1 MSVLCW
7 RDNMRQTAA
16 YKIIPYNKVVAE
28 MKKVKSRNRG
38 SDSRSK
44 GATRTVDEYLAR
56 LPEPSRSA
64 LVRIRAV
71 IRSVVPQDATET
83 ISYGIPAFK
92 YNGTL
97 VWFAAFSKHCSLFPG
112 ASVIHDFKEE
122 LRGFATSKGTI
133 HFTAAKPLPA
143 TLVKKLVKA
152 RIAQMRE
159 KKSSAAKE

>member
-1 MSVLCW
+1 M
-7 RDNMRQTAA
+7 
-16 YKIIPYNKVVAE
+16 AE
-28 MKKVKSRNRG
+28 MKKVKFRNRG
-38 SDSRSK
+38 SDLKSK
-44 GATRTVDEYLAR
+44 GSPRTVDEYLAR
-56 LPEPSRSA
+56 VPEPSRSA

-71 IRSVVPQDATET
+71 IRSVVPPDATDT

-122 LRGFATSKGTI
+122 LRGFTTSKGTI